1 MKFLYQI
8 NKKVEVYENCDCK
21 FPYNVRVM
29 IEKECDRFKHLQN
42 FENKNC

>member
-8 NKKVEVYENCDCK
+8 NKKVEVFETCSK
-21 FPYNVRVM
+21 FPYNVRIM
-29 IEKECDRFKHLQN
+29 IEKECERFKHLQN